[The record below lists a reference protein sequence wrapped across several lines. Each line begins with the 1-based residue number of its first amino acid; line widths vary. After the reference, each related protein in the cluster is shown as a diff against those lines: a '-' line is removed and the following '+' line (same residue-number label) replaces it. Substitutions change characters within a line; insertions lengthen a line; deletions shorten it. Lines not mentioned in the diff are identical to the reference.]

1 MEMTRGYAE
10 NEWSV
15 VNIAEM
21 FCEVWAIIIIK
32 INTISSLL
40 IYFASSFQSEVFF
53 FYEILTLHPFKAHAE
68 NCI

>member
-21 FCEVWAIIIIK
+21 FCEVWAIIRK
-32 INTISSLL
+32 INIISSLL

-53 FYEILTLHPFKAHAE
+53 FL
-68 NCI
+68 